1 MRRIITAITAV
12 ALALSL
18 AASAAPANA
27 AVPGYDSAY
36 AGESAFLT
44 LAPGQSGT
52 FTVFFANTGT
62 TSWVRGTASQVDLAA
77 CLENKTTCNAQDAS
91 EAPFNSGWL
100 SATRYA
106 THTQTT
112 VAPGQIG
119 TFTYNVMAP
128 ATATAGTYRFNGA
141 LVLASTGAD
150 IHNEG
155 YYQDVTIA
163 AVVAAQVIT
172 LVPAAQFRQVG
183 QIATL
188 TLTATT
194 TGGAAQAGV
203 AVTCNIDSAAF
214 VFPLAVT
221 GNPDMQQTGTTN
233 ASGVFTLTYS
243 RDNAGFD
250 EVTCYSDADPT
261 VRDVSS
267 VQWGIPAVPLA
278 VTPDTAATIALGE
291 CRTYTVQAYSPFTG
305 AALTPTVVA
314 ANPSLQLYA
323 NFTENFAAPTGI
335 DKDAGATITDS
346 AGNSGSPTP
355 TASILI
361 ATDANGVALL
371 TVCGVGVAT
380 LTPIVFNN
388 QSGGNVNTIQAID
401 LRDTGGTLTVGVG
414 VSLTPTAATNPTST
428 TGGASIMNGELGEE
442 TYTATLTFIAPNPY
456 TVIFTVRNTS
466 IDTIVWIVGCD
477 GQPFV
482 PVAVIGGGTG
492 TCTATIDT
500 GDTAATVTV
509 DSSQAGGASITATA
523 TSTSSPF
530 AQSTSNTATK
540 VWLSTAAEDTEFA
553 TGQSRSGTVTSVDK
567 GSTTDCAGSYILT
580 VGSTAYLITYDANDL
595 FGVGAIPV
603 NTCAVAG
610 SQFEASLS
618 VGDLLTF
625 TNAGP
630 DTGSIDVHNITQD
643 AP

>member
-119 TFTYNVMAP
+119 TFTYNVTVP
-128 ATATAGTYRFNGA
+128 ATAAAGTYRFNGA

-163 AVVAAQVIT
+163 AVVAAQVLT
-172 LVPAAQFRQVG
+172 LVPEAQFRQVG
-183 QIATL
+183 QTATL

-221 GNPDMQQTGTTN
+221 GNPDMDRTGTTN

-250 EVTCYSDADPT
+250 QVTCYSDADPT

-267 VQWGIPAVPLA
+267 VQWGFQDYPIR
-278 VTPDTAATIALGE
+278 VTPITPENRSVGT
-291 CRTYTVQAYSPFTG
+291 CRTYTVQAYIPATG
-305 AALTPTVVA
+305 AVLTPTAVA
-314 ANPSLQLYA
+314 ANPTLQLRA
-323 NFTENFAAPTGI
+323 NFVENLSVAPLGI
-335 DKDAGATITDS
+335 DKDAGATIEDS
-346 AGNSGSPTP
+346 AGGGPISPTP
-355 TASILI
+355 TNSVEIT
-361 ATDANGVALL
+361 TDANGQALL
-371 TVCGVGVAT
+371 FVCGVGIASLTPVVFNDQAPDGTGTAADETIQAGDLSGTGGTVTFGVSAT
-380 LTPIVFNN
+380 LTP
-388 QSGGNVNTIQAID
+388 S
-401 LRDTGGTLTVGVG
+401 
-414 VSLTPTAATNPTST
+414 AATNPTSSAAT
-428 TGGASIMNGELGEE
+428 ASINNGDPGEE
-442 TYTATLTFIAPNPY
+442 IYTLTP
-456 TVIFTVRNTS
+456 R
-466 IDTIVWIVGCD
+466 
-477 GQPFV
+477 
-482 PVAVIGGGTG
+482 
-492 TCTATIDT
+492 
-500 GDTAATVTV
+500 
-509 DSSQAGGASITATA
+509 
-523 TSTSSPF
+523 
-530 AQSTSNTATK
+530 
-540 VWLSTAAEDTEFA
+540 LRRAE
-553 TGQSRSGTVTSVDK
+553 R
-567 GSTTDCAGSYILT
+567 LHR
-580 VGSTAYLITYDANDL
+580 DL
-595 FGVGAIPV
+595 H
-603 NTCAVAG
+603 G
-610 SQFEASLS
+610 SQHER
-618 VGDLLTF
+618 
-625 TNAGP
+625 
-630 DTGSIDVHNITQD
+630 
-643 AP
+643 